1 MVKNKN
7 NSSNSLVFGRRQKH
21 LPSIGKATIIP
32 AALKLVTRNGSA
44 RRALTLPRYS
54 GLTFANWAM
63 ASGPPKLILEFF
75 LLRGAHHVCR
85 RSFGCLEGS
94 VGDAGSLNTSAGVA
108 AWLMTEPV
116 DGWNTKTN
124 FY

>member
-1 MVKNKN
+1 MAR
-7 NSSNSLVFGRRQKH
+7 L
-21 LPSIGKATIIP
+21 AE
-32 AALKLVTRNGSA
+32 LKLFQE
-44 RRALTLPRYS
+44 
-54 GLTFANWAM
+54 LTFANWAM

-116 DGWNTKTN
+116 DG
-124 FY
+124 